1 MSATLSIQEYVARQP
16 HYAWRRHLVRDGLI
30 RTLGFMVLWK
40 MEITGLEHIPADGP
54 AIIMMNHIS
63 FIDPILVMGAVTKRF
78 VIPMSKIEN
87 GEHPIIGRLERFYG
101 AFNIDRENVDR
112 TALQSAIELLKSGQL
127 VLVAPEGTRQRN
139 GLVSPKDGM
148 AYIATK
154 TNAAIIPTAISGAT
168 PWGANLKRLR
178 RTKIQINFGPAF
190 RFKTE
195 GRKHIPRPE
204 LTRMMQEAM
213 YQLALALPDKSQR
226 GVYSDMSKL
235 TTDTLVF
242 LPPS

>member
-1 MSATLSIQEYVARQP
+1 MTTTVPIHEYVARQP
-16 HYAWRRHLVRDGLI
+16 QYAWRRALLRDGLI
-30 RTLGFMVLWK
+30 RTLGFKVLWN
-40 MEITGLEHIPADGP
+40 MQIAGLDHVPRDGP

-63 FIDPILVMGAVTKRF
+63 FIDPVLVIGAVTNRF

-101 AFNIDRENVDR
+101 TFNVDRENVDR

-139 GLVSPKDGM
+139 GLAKAKDGL

-154 TNAAIIPTAISGAT
+154 SDAVVIPTAISGAT

-178 RTKIQINFGPAF
+178 RTPIQINFGPAF
-190 RFKTE
+190 RFNTG
-195 GRKHIPRPE
+195 GRKHLPRPE
-204 LTRMMQEAM
+204 LTQMMQEAM
-213 YQLALALPDKSQR
+213 YQLALALPDPTQR
-226 GVYSDMSKL
+226 GAYADLSKVSAE
-235 TTDTLVF
+235 TLSF
-242 LPPS
+242 LA